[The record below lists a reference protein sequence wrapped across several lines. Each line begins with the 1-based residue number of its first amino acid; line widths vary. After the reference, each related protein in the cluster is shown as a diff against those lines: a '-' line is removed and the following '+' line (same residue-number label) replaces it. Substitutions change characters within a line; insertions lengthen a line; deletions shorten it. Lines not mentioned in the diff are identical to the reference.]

1 MYGPALKAMLAK
13 TAGPDEQGALQ
24 GALGSLRTV
33 TAGLGS
39 LLFTAMFSVSIAVER
54 PKIAGLPFYVAACI
68 YLYSYLHTK
77 HYLKH
82 HAPRKPPP
90 EGPTLRLPNIAQL
103 IFGSPAHGH
112 GRGGHPEETT
122 SLLTRSGSSSNLLGD
137 GSGTASAVV
146 VVAGAGGGSVGV
158 RRAATAAHGH
168 SHGHSHTYG
177 PYTPP
182 STPPV
187 VASRGGR
194 PHTLTGRGSFST
206 PSNHHASASAM
217 SYASPPSKSPS
228 LSRFPHGYAQ
238 VLSPIVAGGAPE
250 SPMFHVPGAGAG
262 AGAGTAGDDDRYTS
276 PLPPHDAP
284 MLHARLFNH
293 FRRTHTLYLSLC
305 AGN

>member
-39 LLFTAMFSVSIAVER
+39 LLFTATFSLSIAVER

-77 HYLKH
+77 HYLKY

-103 IFGSPAHGH
+103 IFGSPPHGH
-112 GRGGHPEETT
+112 RHGHPGEMTH
-122 SLLTRSGSSSNLLGD
+122 LLTRSGSSSNLPGEAAPR
-137 GSGTASAVV
+137 SSPV
-146 VVAGAGGGSVGV
+146 VVASAGGGTVGV
-158 RRAATAAHGH
+158 RRAPSGGLGNHHA
-168 SHGHSHTYG
+168 YG

-182 STPPV
+182 STPPL
-187 VASRGGR
+187 APRGGR
-194 PHTLTGRGSFST
+194 KLQLGGGAF
-206 PSNHHASASAM
+206 PSPTATM

-228 LSRFPHGYAQ
+228 ARSRFPHGYAQ
-238 VLSPIVAGGAPE
+238 VLAPI
-250 SPMFHVPGAGAG
+250 SPMLPIYITHFSDHPYIYIYITETPRCSRPSSQAGRQSPPCLTSLVPPPMPPPTTTGV
-262 AGAGTAGDDDRYTS
+262 
-276 PLPPHDAP
+276 LPVA
-284 MLHARLFNH
+284 
-293 FRRTHTLYLSLC
+293 S
-305 AGN
+305 